1 MLAGNIA
8 KNLYYFQKIN
18 KLVPTVQDALQGITS
33 GSKILVG
40 GFGICGVPMNLIQGV
55 K

>member
-1 MLAGNIA
+1 MFIPNLAR
-8 KNLYYFQKIN
+8 NLYFYQKIN
-18 KLVPTVQDALQGITS
+18 KVVPSIADALKGITDNS
-33 GSKILVG
+33 TLLVG